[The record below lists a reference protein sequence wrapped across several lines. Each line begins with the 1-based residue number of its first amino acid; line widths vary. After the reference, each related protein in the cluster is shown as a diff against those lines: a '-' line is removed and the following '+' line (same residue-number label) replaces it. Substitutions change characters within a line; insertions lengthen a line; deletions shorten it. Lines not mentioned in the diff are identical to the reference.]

1 MCLNVS
7 CCNGN
12 SSAKLLWGEYGKR
25 WDTSMCAC
33 MVLELPI
40 AHACTVRENNY
51 RCIRM
56 IGKASLNK
64 TVGKYGVR
72 KGVMKT
78 QWTLRKRKKG
88 EMGGG
93 ERKLV
98 LKCRWACRKGC
109 WWFGFELLKLIQQ
122 LQPRKSQW
130 LRQCLL
136 VVKPFEWGLRRG
148 CFAFLRTLGCATDV
162 SGRRWEGGG
171 VVWPGCCSLGLQSFS
186 NLGAS
191 GQEKHWTLLFQ
202 WGGPVCMLN
211 HSPGSCQPQTV
222 LVKYRNLASSHPG
235 AFLSP
240 FLP

>member
-33 MVLELPI
+33 MVLELLI
-40 AHACTVRENNY
+40 AHACSVRENNY

-64 TVGKYGVR
+64 TVEKYGVR

-171 VVWPGCCSLGLQSFS
+171 GGL
-186 NLGAS
+186 
-191 GQEKHWTLLFQ
+191 TR
-202 WGGPVCMLN
+202 
-211 HSPGSCQPQTV
+211 V
-222 LVKYRNLASSHPG
+222 L
-235 AFLSP
+235 
-240 FLP
+240 